1 MDLQFYKDKKVLVTG
16 HTGFK
21 GSWLCRILVNA
32 GAEVT
37 GYSLEPPTE
46 PNLFSMCG
54 AEDQMNSIIGDI
66 RDREHLSKVFEEVQD
81 VYKRQVF
88 QKRLSGIGDDQ
99 KLLLRNDGI
108 CHYRDIRGGLSVG

>member
-21 GSWLCRILVNA
+21 GSWLCRILINA

-54 AEDQMNSIIGDI
+54 IE
-66 RDREHLSKVFEEVQD
+66 
-81 VYKRQVF
+81 
-88 QKRLSGIGDDQ
+88 
-99 KLLLRNDGI
+99 
-108 CHYRDIRGGLSVG
+108 